1 MNAIKKARLAVG
13 LTQAQVAAA
22 IGAAQSWV
30 HKIESGEVKARNITL
45 DRAVKLAH
53 VLGVPV
59 EDLLQD
65 AQ

>member
-1 MNAIKKARLAVG
+1 MNAIKKARLAAG
-13 LTQAQVAAA
+13 LTQTQVAAA

-30 HKIESGEVKARNITL
+30 HKVESGEVKAGNITL
-45 DRAVKLAH
+45 DRAVKLAR